1 MLEEN
6 NLSLK
11 KNSIYE
17 EFSITNEFEDIKKLL
32 KEIDKLE
39 KKKRRGIRNIA
50 ILLLIST
57 LLSLG
62 LINTLVNA
70 ATTNPLLFTFFLMGD
85 VFSMFKFMLALET
98 IGENHFM
105 IPFEVAGLQEQ
116 IDTKKYNIIYNKKN
130 QEDMLKQV
138 QSENEKIKE
147 NNETSY
153 IKQSILDNP
162 NIKRSI
168 DSAIEEYIK
177 NNQDILTYM
186 NMSEIKSIAVSAALD
201 QLTTEYLNTNTN
213 NHFNEA
219 LYLEDRSK
227 QYCKKI

>member
-147 NNETSY
+147 NNEASY

-201 QLTTEYLNTNTN
+201 QLTTEYLNTN
-213 NHFNEA
+213 NHFNEV

-227 QYCKKI
+227 QYCKKM